1 MIRPAIAS
9 DYPAFATLYRELG
22 LDEAPPP
29 EERWRR
35 ELVHGT
41 LIAERDGH
49 IDGYVHFHTL
59 GQVGYVR
66 NLVVRDDARDTG
78 FGTDLML
85 AAASALRRAGVGE
98 WHLNVRD
105 GNSPALH
112 LYEKLGLRPEHR
124 STALRFPW
132 SRASELPAVAAVA
145 LPVDPR
151 EDEDIEREL
160 HMLAGQIAMARL
172 APRVVLCQLR
182 DATCAPVGFAAFDPM
197 FPGARTFRVA
207 IPAFAAPLLA
217 ALRPHARSED
227 RDLALVI
234 DDHDALV
241 ELLVAHG
248 ATVKLRLVHYAG
260 PLPAS

>member
-1 MIRPAIAS
+1 MIRPAAVT

-29 EERWRR
+29 PDRWNR

-41 LIAERDGH
+41 LIAEREGR

-59 GQVGYVR
+59 GSVGYVR
-66 NLVVRDDARDTG
+66 NLVVADAARGAG

-85 AAASALRRAGVGE
+85 AAATALREAGVRE

-105 GNSPALH
+105 GNTPAIQ
-112 LYEKLGLRPEHR
+112 LYEKLGLRPAHR
-124 STALRFPW
+124 STALRLPW
-132 SRASELPAVAAVA
+132 ARVADLPSAAATA

-151 EDEDIEREL
+151 DDEDLEREL
-160 HMLAGQIAMARL
+160 GMLAGQIAMARL
-172 APRVVLCQLR
+172 KPTNVLYQLR
-182 DATCAPVGFAAFDPM
+182 DVTCTPVGFAAFDPA

-217 ALRPHARSED
+217 ALHVHARATSGEV
-227 RDLALVI
+227 ALVV
-234 DDHDALV
+234 DDHEALV

-248 ATVKLRLVHYAG
+248 AAVRLSLVHYSG
-260 PLPAS
+260 PLPA